1 MLNAFFEALS
11 FADIGTLALVAWAA
25 NEFAALLY
33 AIAGM
38 LKAPAEY
45 RFSALRATYLWRSL
59 MFSDAWKAYNKVANV
74 PVKSCAWFIGTGI
87 FLGLGHFGFG
97 TMLEAVGLSALCAIS
112 FTGVA
117 HLTLLNC
124 AAPYRTANHRA
135 KKVQD
140 YIESRA

>member
-1 MLNAFFEALS
+1 MLKAFFEALS
-11 FADIGTLALVAWAA
+11 FADIGILALVVWAA
-25 NEFAALLY
+25 SEFAALLY

-38 LKAPAEY
+38 LIAPAQY
-45 RFSALRATYLWRSL
+45 RFSVLGATYLWRSL
-59 MFSDAWKAYNKVANV
+59 IFSDMWKAYNKVANV
-74 PVKSCAWFIGTGI
+74 PVKSCAWLIGTGI

-117 HLTLLNC
+117 HLTLLSC
-124 AAPYRTANHRA
+124 VMQYRTANSRA